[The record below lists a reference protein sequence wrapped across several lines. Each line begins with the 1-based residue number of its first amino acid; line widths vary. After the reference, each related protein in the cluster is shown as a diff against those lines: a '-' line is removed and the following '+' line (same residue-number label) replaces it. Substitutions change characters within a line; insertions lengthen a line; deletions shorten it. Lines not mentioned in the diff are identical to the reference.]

1 MILRTFGM
9 QFLVAPKVKTM
20 ILLTF
25 GMQILVAPKV
35 KQ

>member
-1 MILRTFGM
+1 M